1 MKRYII
7 YIYISFFEKVEKTG
21 IITTKFSLRCTPSVI
36 LGCYWNLISLLHQP
50 VIKNQLP
57 STKCQPKYCC
67 CCHILKW
74 EETAWPHPNV
84 STTPLRQRGFPQC
97 LPFSWAALRVKHCW
111 HPIAVVGVVDTF
123 VPQLFSTTKKSA
135 DICCLVANFYSY
147 NKRDKSIKSKSWIS
161 PIFEIEKGL

>member
-1 MKRYII
+1 MKK
-7 YIYISFFEKVEKTG
+7 FEKVEKTG